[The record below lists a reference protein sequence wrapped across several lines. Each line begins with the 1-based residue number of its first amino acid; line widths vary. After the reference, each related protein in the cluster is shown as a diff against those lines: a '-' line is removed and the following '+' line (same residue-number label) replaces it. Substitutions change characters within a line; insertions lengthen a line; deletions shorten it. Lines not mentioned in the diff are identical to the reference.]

1 MNRKSLSASLGSW
14 YIHLIYNPRGAGLTG
29 ARGAGRESLAMLY
42 FPPYLALT
50 IGIGAGCQALAHFI
64 TLGNLTAYLLA
75 ALVTAIFISYGA
87 RCAPGSWKRF
97 CSSMRWPF
105 VGLILFLALS
115 ARSNS
120 LLPPESE
127 GEGNSVVAVLVGLTT
142 IISVAVVGA
151 RSGGRTVP
159 LSAPLVP
166 GLSLFG
172 LLCLVSVD
180 TIVQICFLFFV
191 ASALYLLAY
200 ERFLRRY
207 VAEDQPLP
215 KNQRRKSDANRNP
228 VILRPLPS
236 VSSITNWAA
245 GALLVCSVWFGLFM
259 LGGALFYYPVQ
270 AVLPRLLAPQLSR
283 VRAAAQGS
291 LLDFRGSSSVMELRG
306 GTYVLSD
313 REMLRITVHQGQSTG
328 LWRGR
333 VYDRY
338 ERSRWEEGDS
348 PNLNSMEPR
357 MSFWPRTPFP
367 TPHTPTLVQPDHSMA
382 HLEEVMEYV
391 EPMDG
396 VVAAVYSSGVPVAL
410 HDRPDFSSE
419 DNFDPLHAR
428 TPYLVRSKV
437 LYPRSSKLTTAP
449 GLTRAAADKLPP
461 GAPERVALQK
471 PSDERTQRTIG
482 AVAQQIR
489 LGSRTTLNT
498 PYAKVR
504 AVSDYLIQNCEYS
517 LHAPAV
523 PSTQDAVVFFLTQS
537 HAGACDMFAS
547 SMVLLL
553 REMGV
558 PARVVTG
565 YIQPEPSPQNLRGTK
580 ERPTWIV
587 RERDA
592 HAWVEYY
599 IPKMGWLTY
608 DPTAGTRQ
616 ANESIPGQIA
626 ELLALPTISLPPR
639 LMFLPA
645 AGIALI
651 LFGLL
656 WTMYDRRSGQRLV
669 RSQEEVER
677 RRIANTYMR
686 AVHGLHRR
694 VPREAHWTPKEYEE
708 RVSRSNLSVSAK
720 QEFAALTHLY
730 VSAYYEVTPPKLR
743 AAELEACLR
752 RFQHGLRHRD

>member
-1 MNRKSLSASLGSW
+1 MRKSLSASLGSW
-14 YIHLIYNPRGAGLTG
+14 YIHLIYNPRGAGLTS
-29 ARGAGRESLAMLY
+29 ARTSGRESLAMLY

-75 ALVTAIFISYGA
+75 ALLTAIFISYGA
-87 RCAPGSWKRF
+87 RCGPGIWKRF
-97 CSSMRWPF
+97 CGAMRWPF

-115 ARSNS
+115 ARTNS

-127 GEGNSVVAVLVGLTT
+127 GEGNSIVAVLVGLTT

-180 TIVQICFLFFV
+180 TIVQVCFLFFV

-207 VAEDQPLP
+207 IAEDQPVP
-215 KNQRRKSDANRNP
+215 KSRRRRAEEEQGP
-228 VILRPLPS
+228 VMLRPLPS
-236 VSSITNWAA
+236 VSSITHWAA
-245 GALLVCSVWFGLFM
+245 GSLLVCSVWFGLFM

-313 REMLRITVHQGQSTG
+313 REMLHITVQQGEATG

-348 PNLNSMEPR
+348 PSLNSLEPR
-357 MSFWPRTPFP
+357 FSIWPRSPITQNRKLTP
-367 TPHTPTLVQPDHSMA
+367 PDPAMGHV
-382 HLEEVMEYV
+382 EQVIEYV
-391 EPMDG
+391 EPADG
-396 VVAAVYSSGVPVAL
+396 TATAVYSSGVPVSVSERQ
-410 HDRPDFSSE
+410 DSSD
-419 DNFDPLHAR
+419 DNGYDPLHGRA
-428 TPYLVRSKV
+428 PYMVRSEV
-437 LYPRSSKLTTAP
+437 LVPKSSKLVSAP
-449 GLTRAAADKLPP
+449 GLQPKAVERLSP
-461 GAPERVALQK
+461 GAPQQVALQL
-471 PSDERTQRTIG
+471 PADEFTRRTIS
-482 AVAQQIR
+482 AVAQQVR
-489 LGSRTTLNT
+489 LGSRMRLDT

-504 AVSDYLIQNCEYS
+504 AISDYLIQNCEYS

-547 SMVLLL
+547 SMVLML

-565 YIQPEPSPQNLRGTK
+565 YIQPEATPQNLRGTR

-599 IPKMGWLTY
+599 VPKMGWLSY

-616 ANESIPGQIA
+616 ANESIPSQIA

-639 LMFLPA
+639 VMFLPA

-651 LFGLL
+651 LVGLL
-656 WTMYDRRSGQRLV
+656 WTMYDRRAGQRMV
-669 RSQEEVER
+669 RTPDEMDR
-677 RRIANTYMR
+677 RRIATAYMR
-686 AVHGLHRR
+686 AVGSLHRR
-694 VPREAHWTPKEYEE
+694 VPREPHWTPKEYEE
-708 RVSRSNLSVSAK
+708 RVSRANLSLAAK
-720 QEFAALTHLY
+720 QEFAALTYLY
-730 VSAYYEVTPPKLR
+730 TSAYYEVIPPRLR